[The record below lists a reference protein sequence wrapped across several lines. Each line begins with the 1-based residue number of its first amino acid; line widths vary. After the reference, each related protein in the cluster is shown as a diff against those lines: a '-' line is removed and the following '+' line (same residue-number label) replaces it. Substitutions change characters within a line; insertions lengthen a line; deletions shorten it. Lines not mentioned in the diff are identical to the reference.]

1 MIWSVSK
8 QPDYKVYLTQDELDK
23 LISWNLIIWDFVNNI
38 SWNNIKI
45 TLSKDHELQSWITRS
60 WFNELL
66 ISKKLL
72 EELNEKWFI
81 WGERLS
87 WVTVKATL
95 VVKERIDQIVLP
107 QDDRDSL
114 KWSLEIIEDKLGK

>member
-23 LISWNLIIWDFVNNI
+23 LISWKLIIWDFVNNI

-45 TLSKDHELQSWITRS
+45 TLSKDQKLQSWITRN

-81 WGERLS
+81 WWERLS

-114 KWSLEIIEDKLGK
+114 KWSLEIIEDKLGV

>member
-45 TLSKDHELQSWITRS
+45 TLSKDQELQSWITRN

-81 WGERLS
+81 WWERLS

-95 VVKERIDQIVLP
+95 VVKERIDQIVIS

>member
-45 TLSKDHELQSWITRS
+45 TLKEDQKLQSWITRN

-72 EELNEKWFI
+72 EELRETWFV
-81 WGERLS
+81 WWERLNWS
-87 WVTVKATL
+87 TVKATL
-95 VVKERIDQIVLP
+95 VVKEKIDQIVLP

-114 KWSLEIIEDKLGK
+114 KWSLEIIEDKLWK